1 MSKTRREK
9 RGSKRRRGRGGP
21 RTHGNTKNIWV
32 PPTNGGG
39 GVRKLKGDQNRKG
52 RSKNIRE
59 YQEHMGRGG
68 GGVSK
73 TEDS

>member
-9 RGSKRRRGRGGP
+9 RGSKRRRGRRGP
-21 RTHGNTKNIWV
+21 RTHGNTKNIWG
-32 PPTNGGG
+32 GGG

-59 YQEHMGRGG
+59 YQEHMGRGVLKLKVRKG
-68 GGVSK
+68 RF
-73 TEDS
+73 

>member
-9 RGSKRRRGRGGP
+9 RGSKQRRGRGGP
-21 RTHGNTKNIWV
+21 RTHGNTKNIW
-32 PPTNGGG
+32 

-68 GGVSK
+68 GGGGVSK